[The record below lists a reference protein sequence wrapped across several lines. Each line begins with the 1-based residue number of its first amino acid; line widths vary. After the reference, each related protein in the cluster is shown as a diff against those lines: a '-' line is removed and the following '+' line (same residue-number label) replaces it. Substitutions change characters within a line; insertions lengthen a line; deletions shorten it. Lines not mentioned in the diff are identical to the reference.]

1 MDKSSSEQQFRKW
14 EGITFA
20 VLNFWSRTP
29 SGTRSY
35 GSLAGWGRYKT
46 RNGTERN
53 QLGRAPNVAPAVL
66 YNYLLYFPTAGIP
79 LIVKQCII
87 LHPACDFIIHEITF
101 HSLFNARRHAVRY
114 LE

>member
-1 MDKSSSEQQFRKW
+1 M
-14 EGITFA
+14 
-20 VLNFWSRTP
+20 
-29 SGTRSY
+29 
-35 GSLAGWGRYKT
+35 
-46 RNGTERN
+46 ERN

-87 LHPACDFIIHEITF
+87 LHPACDFIVHEITF

-114 LE
+114 LRHHL

>member
-1 MDKSSSEQQFRKW
+1 MLHCLIGYSAW
-14 EGITFA
+14 EGIK
-20 VLNFWSRTP
+20 P
-29 SGTRSY
+29 GM
-35 GSLAGWGRYKT
+35 
-46 RNGTERN
+46 ERN

-87 LHPACDFIIHEITF
+87 LHPACDFIVHEITF